1 MSVAPSSAANTN
13 LRCTIADG
21 TIADNAACNGV
32 AGAFNYVTL
41 TITGAADSV
50 ITSSAKMSNSSD
62 TTNLVVSADGLSAAV
77 SASGVTNAT
86 FRVATP
92 SVGTVTVQYWTRT
105 GGFLSA
111 AAAET
116 VTITVAAA
124 KVGGVATAAASTSY
138 IVKGDSNSTI
148 AAGGVTADATI
159 TASAT
164 YATAPVATI
173 KMIVK
178 DGLTGAVNDSI
189 TATIAS
195 TSGAGSISNG
205 VVGSGTGSNSGLI
218 QALSNAVDTNGVH
231 NFYVY
236 ANGIPGVATIT
247 LKAGTTTIA
256 TETVTFVGPAASYAA
271 AFPATNSGTSFQVGA
286 NAGALL
292 VTAKDA
298 AGNLVVDGS
307 TVYALMEQLQQLL
320 F

>member
-1 MSVAPSSAANTN
+1 MSTKTTFKRIALVTVAALGFGFMSVAPSSAANTAIQ
-13 LRCTIADG
+13 CTTADG
-21 TIADNAACNGV
+21 TIADSAACNGV

-41 TITGAADSV
+41 TGATAIDSV
-50 ITSSAKMSNSSD
+50 ITSSAKLTLGTLTNS
-62 TTNLVVSADGLSAAV
+62 TLAADGLSITTGTATGA
-77 SASGVTNAT
+77 GT
-86 FRVATP
+86 FRVATTA
-92 SVGTVTVQYWTRT
+92 VGTVTVQYWTRT

-111 AAAET
+111 AAVET

-148 AAGGVTADATI
+148 AAGSATADATI
-159 TASAT
+159 TAAAT

-205 VVGSGTGSNSGLI
+205 AVGSGTGSNSGLI
-218 QALSNAVDTNGVH
+218 QALNNAADTSGVH

-247 LKAGTTTIA
+247 LKAGTTTIS
-256 TETVTFVGPAASYAA
+256 TETVTFVGPAATYAA
-271 AFPATNSGTSFQVGA
+271 AVG
-286 NAGALL
+286 GA
-292 VTAKDA
+292 K
-298 AGNLVVDGS
+298 
-307 TVYALMEQLQQLL
+307 
-320 F
+320 